1 MAQITIIGGTGFTGS
16 HIAQQ
21 AASRGHAV
29 TSLSR
34 SEPAEPV
41 DGVRYLTG
49 SADEPEQAVEGADV
63 IVATVSPRGDSA
75 GTLGRRY
82 SRLAELAAASGA
94 RLVVVGGFSS
104 LRPAPGAPRFAEGDD
119 LPPEF
124 ADEARE
130 LNAVLTD
137 LIENAPEGLD
147 WVFVSPAAT
156 YGAYAPQE
164 EPRGE
169 YRVGDDVALFDSEGA
184 SHIGGEDFAQ
194 AIVDEIESPSRSR
207 GQVHFAY

>member
-1 MAQITIIGGTGFTGS
+1 MANITIIGGTGFTGS
-16 HIAQQ
+16 HLAQE
-21 AASRGHAV
+21 AAARGHRV
-29 TSLSR
+29 ISLSR

-41 DGVRYLTG
+41 DGVTYLTG
-49 SADEPEQAVEGADV
+49 SADHPEQAVSGADV

-82 SRLAELAAASGA
+82 GRLAELAAASGA

-130 LNAVLTD
+130 LNAVLED
-137 LIENAPEGLD
+137 LIANAPEDLD
-147 WVFVSPAAT
+147 WVFVSPAAA
-156 YGAYAPQE
+156 YGAYAPVA
-164 EPRGE
+164 EPRGA
-169 YRVGDDVALFDSEGA
+169 YRVGDDVALFDAEGA
-184 SHIGGEDFAQ
+184 SFIGGEDFAR
-194 AIVDEIESPSRSR
+194 AVVDEIETPTHRRS
-207 GQVHFAY
+207 QIHFAY

>member
-1 MAQITIIGGTGFTGS
+1 MADITIIGGTGFTGS
-16 HIAQQ
+16 HIAAE
-21 AASRGHAV
+21 AASRGHRV

-41 DGVRYLTG
+41 EGVRYLTG
-49 SADEPEQAVEGADV
+49 SADEPDQAVAGADV

-75 GTLGRRY
+75 GTLGHRY
-82 SRLAELAAASGA
+82 GRLAELAAASGA
-94 RLVVVGGFSS
+94 RLVVIGGFSS

-130 LNAVLTD
+130 LNAVLD
-137 LIENAPEGLD
+137 ALIADAPEGLD

-156 YGAYAPQE
+156 YGAYAAPT
-164 EPRGE
+164 EPRGA
-169 YRVGDDVALFDSEGA
+169 YRVGDDVALFDADGS
-184 SHIGGEDFAQ
+184 SFIGGEDFAQ
-194 AIVDEIESPSRSR
+194 AVVDEIETPSRSR
-207 GQVHFAY
+207 AQVHFAY

>member
-1 MAQITIIGGTGFTGS
+1 MAHITIIGGTGFTGT
-16 HIAQQ
+16 HIAQE
-21 AASRGHAV
+21 AVARGHEV

-34 SEPAEPV
+34 SQPAEPV

-49 SADEPEQAVEGADV
+49 SADQPEQAVDGADV

-82 SRLAELAAASGA
+82 ARLAELAASSGS
-94 RLVVVGGFSS
+94 RLVVIGGFSS

-119 LPPEF
+119 LPPQF

-130 LNAVLTD
+130 LNAVLAD
-137 LIENAPEGLD
+137 LIENAPEDLD

-156 YGAYAPQE
+156 YGSYAPQE
-164 EPRGE
+164 EPRGS
-169 YRVGDDVALFDSEGA
+169 YRVGDDVALFDADGA
-184 SHIGGEDFAQ
+184 SFIGGEDFA
-194 AIVDEIESPSRSR
+194 AAVLDEIETPTRR
-207 GQVHFAY
+207 RAQIHFAY

>member
-1 MAQITIIGGTGFTGS
+1 MADITIIGGTGFTGS
-16 HIAQQ
+16 HIAQE
-21 AASRGHAV
+21 AVSRGHRV

-41 DGVRYLTG
+41 DGVNYLTG
-49 SADEPEQAVEGADV
+49 SADEPEQAVDGADV

-82 SRLAELAAASGA
+82 TRLAELADASGA
-94 RLVVVGGFSS
+94 RLVVIGGFSS

-130 LNAVLTD
+130 LNAVLED
-137 LIENAPEGLD
+137 LIANAPEGLD

-156 YGAYAPQE
+156 YGSYAPQT
-164 EPRGE
+164 EPRGS
-169 YRVGDDVALFDSEGA
+169 YRVGDDVALFDADGA
-184 SHIGGEDFAQ
+184 SFIGGEDFAK
-194 AIVDEIESPSRSR
+194 AVVDEIETPSRR
-207 GQVHFAY
+207 RAQVHFAY

>member
-1 MAQITIIGGTGFTGS
+1 MADITIIGGTGFTGS
-16 HIAQQ
+16 HIAQE
-21 AASRGHAV
+21 AAARGHRV

-49 SADEPEQAVEGADV
+49 SADEPELAVDGADV

-82 SRLAELAAASGA
+82 SRLADLAAASGA
-94 RLVVVGGFSS
+94 RLVVIGGFSS
-104 LRPAPGAPRFAEGDD
+104 LRPAAGAPRFAEGDD
-119 LPPEF
+119 LPPQF

-130 LNAVLTD
+130 LNAVLAD

-164 EPRGE
+164 EPRGA
-169 YRVGDDVALFDSEGA
+169 YRVGDDVALFDADGS
-184 SHIGGEDFAQ
+184 SLIGGQDFAQ
-194 AIVDEIESPSRSR
+194 AVIDEIESPTRSR
-207 GQVHFAY
+207 AQVHFAY

>member
-82 SRLAELAAASGA
+82 HHLAELAAAAGA

>member
-1 MAQITIIGGTGFTGS
+1 MANITIIGGTGFTGS
-16 HIAQQ
+16 HIATE
-21 AASRGHAV
+21 AASRGHQV

-34 SEPAEPV
+34 SEPTDPV
-41 DGVRYLTG
+41 NGVRYLTG

-82 SRLAELAAASGA
+82 ARLGELAAASGA
-94 RLVVVGGFSS
+94 RLVVIGGFSS

-119 LPPEF
+119 LPPQF

-130 LNAVLTD
+130 LNAVLED
-137 LIENAPEGLD
+137 LIQNAPEGLD
-147 WVFVSPAAT
+147 WVFVSPAVA
-156 YGAYAPQE
+156 YGSYAPKE
-164 EPRGE
+164 EPRGS

-184 SHIGGEDFAQ
+184 SFIGGEDFA
-194 AIVDEIESPSRSR
+194 AAVVDEIETPTHSRA
-207 GQVHFAY
+207 QIHFAY